1 VSNWQDRP
9 DVYSIPAFA
18 GFDYRKAQ
26 RRALST
32 FLGSLA
38 LGLLFLF
45 IVALPLV
52 VSSWAWV
59 VAGGE

>member
-1 VSNWQDRP
+1 VSWQERP
-9 DVYSIPAFA
+9 DVYRIPAFA

-38 LGLLFLF
+38 LGLLFIF
-45 IVALPLV
+45 IVALPLLAAG
-52 VSSWAWV
+52 WAWV
-59 VAGGE
+59 VAGGG